1 MIYFEPFLANF
12 FSHDDECFVLLLG
25 ILLDNSFKFAWRSN
39 FSNSNLQQK
48 ETRILETCIRL
59 DTSFCP
65 ETRIEIDTR
74 NRKLVFFTF
83 VSPISRS
90 LTSFGIQ
97 KTPKLVFCVTYIYK
111 EWPNGIKSSWRQ
123 NPSKNSRIQLENKK
137 ETGLLIPLSQTL
149 YSLFLSNKTTKLM
162 ESDLIGNH
170 EECLWDSCA

>member
-1 MIYFEPFLANF
+1 MMMNALCSYLEFYLEFYLI
-12 FSHDDECFVLLLG
+12 CK
-25 ILLDNSFKFAWRSN
+25 SFKFAWRSN

-97 KTPKLVFCVTYIYK
+97 KTPKLVFCVTYK
-111 EWPNGIKSSWRQ
+111 EWPHLQIYPWLESGRSLSEEFNGKLNLQKRHQVEHEFWQEDQIMSDKGCIAQEKRRETNRSTDSS
-123 NPSKNSRIQLENKK
+123 SR
-137 ETGLLIPLSQTL
+137 
-149 YSLFLSNKTTKLM
+149 
-162 ESDLIGNH
+162 
-170 EECLWDSCA
+170 